1 MQVIMQL
8 FHWTR
13 NPSQA
18 HKIMQ
23 RKEEIYDSIMNGTQP
38 AEVPGSRGF
47 LDTLRN
53 YNVSFTLQFTL
64 MFWAWTL
71 LQCVRVCV
79 FCTGSVMVA
88 AIVRQCKPEAKQ
100 LKEGLHPRTCI

>member
-1 MQVIMQL
+1 MQL

-18 HKIMQ
+18 HKIVQ

-53 YNVSFTLQFTL
+53 YNVSCTLYFTL

-71 LQCVRVCV
+71 LQCVGVCV
-79 FCTGSVMVA
+79 FCTGSMMVPRLSDN
-88 AIVRQCKPEAKQ
+88 VKPEAKQ
-100 LKEGLHPRTCI
+100 LKEGLHPRTWV